1 MPRIIRDAATI
12 KGTMMA
18 TVHTSA
24 WMIAWR
30 VCQQMI
36 MAQTT

>member
-12 KGTMMA
+12 SGTTIA

-24 WMIAWR
+24 WMIACR

-36 MAQTT
+36 IAMTT